1 MIRKLLPVLCVAL
14 VASACSD
21 AEPEAAGA
29 VEGGVAGPFPAT
41 VRGTVDSSWP
51 MEDGSGRIQLLLLE
65 YPAAGFLVSEATY
78 DRKGM
83 DEEEAEITLTVNPL
97 PAEAC
102 GESALQ
108 CLEGT

>member
-1 MIRKLLPVLCVAL
+1 MNRKLLPVLCATL
-14 VASACSD
+14 LASACSD
-21 AEPEAAGA
+21 TGPGATDA

-41 VRGTVDSSWP
+41 VRGTIDSSWP
-51 MEDGSGRIQLLLLE
+51 MDDGSGRIQLLLLE

-78 DRKGM
+78 DQKGM
-83 DEEEAEITLTVNPL
+83 DEEEAEITLSVKPL
-97 PAEAC
+97 PAADC